1 MNEWLQIFEIIYV
14 NCGLRNENES
24 DLCSNERY
32 LQSPFM
38 LLSVNLLLH
47 LFSALPE
54 GISKYQDTLKT
65 INLNRFSCTLCKK
78 GSDVFLLRNLISLLP
93 NKYLYWDWKEL
104 THKTLNWP
112 RCKTTTTVY
121 PGGECVQMWRFRPF
135 WYYFRYKKSANKIAS
150 NNLSDWWKLWI
161 AKNYWMT
168 LASNFKVQ

>member
-32 LQSPFM
+32 LQSPHM

-47 LFSALPE
+47 LFSAL
-54 GISKYQDTLKT
+54 SRYQDTLKS
-65 INLNRFSCTLCKK
+65 INLNRFSCMLCKK
-78 GSDVFLLRNLISLLP
+78 VLIYFYFATWSHCYP
-93 NKYLYWDWKEL
+93 TSFLYWDWKEL

-121 PGGECVQMWRFRPF
+121 PGGECIQIWRFQPF
-135 WYYFRYKKSANKIAS
+135 WYYFRYKKSANKIES
-150 NNLSDWWKLWI
+150 NN
-161 AKNYWMT
+161 
-168 LASNFKVQ
+168 